1 MNVWAAI
8 ARQIGELTG
17 EPFAPAPPQS
27 IGGGSINAAVR
38 LSDADRSF
46 FVKVNAADR
55 LDMFEAERDGLDE
68 LASAE
73 AIRVPIAIAVGS
85 DRTQSWLI
93 LEDIVFGRPQP
104 GSARRAGLA
113 LAAMHRH
120 TAPAFGW
127 RRDNT
132 IGATPQPNDW
142 TDSWTDFW
150 REHRLGF
157 QLRLAADKG
166 HGGRLQRLG
175 EQLLTRFDALIDHA
189 PPASLLHGD
198 LWGGNI
204 GHTVDG
210 EPVIYDPAVYY
221 GDREAD
227 LAMTELFGGF
237 DGGFY
242 AAYRES
248 WPLDAGYAVRRTL
261 YNLYHVLNHLN
272 LFGGS
277 YGPQAGDMMQRLLA
291 EIG

>member
-1 MNVWAAI
+1 VSVWAAV

-27 IGGGSINAAVR
+27 LGGGCINAAAR
-38 LSDADRSF
+38 LSDGDRRF

-85 DRTQSWLI
+85 DRAQSWLI
-93 LEDIVFGRPQP
+93 LEDIDFGRPGT
-104 GSARRAGLA
+104 GSARRAGRA
-113 LAAMHRH
+113 LAALHRH

-132 IGATPQPNDW
+132 IGATLQPNDW
-142 TDSWTDFW
+142 TDTWTDFW

-157 QLRLAADKG
+157 QLRLAADRG
-166 HGGRLQRLG
+166 HGGRLQHLG
-175 EQLLTRFDALIDHA
+175 ERLLMRFDTLIDHA

-204 GHTVDG
+204 GYAPDG

-227 LAMTELFGGF
+227 VAMTELFGGF
-237 DGGFY
+237 GSDFY
-242 AAYRES
+242 AAYREA

-272 LFGGS
+272 LFGGG
-277 YGPQAGDMMQRLLA
+277 YGAQAEEMMQRLLA

>member
-1 MNVWAAI
+1 MSVWEAV

-17 EPFAPAPPQS
+17 EPFAPALPQS
-27 IGGGSINAAVR
+27 IGGGCINAAVR

-68 LASAE
+68 IARAE

-93 LEDIVFGRPQP
+93 LEDVAFGRPGP
-104 GSARRAGLA
+104 DSARRAGRA

-120 TAPAFGW
+120 TAAAFGW
-127 RRDNT
+127 RRGNT

-157 QLRLAADKG
+157 QLRLAAHKG
-166 HGGRLQRLG
+166 YGGRLQHLG
-175 EQLLTRFDALIDHA
+175 GQLLARFDALIDHA
-189 PPASLLHGD
+189 PCASLLHGD

-204 GHTVDG
+204 GYAVDG

-237 DGGFY
+237 SSEFY
-242 AAYRES
+242 AAYREA
-248 WPLDAGYAVRRTL
+248 WPLDTGYPVRRTL

-272 LFGGS
+272 LFGGG
-277 YGPQAGDMMQRLLA
+277 YGAQAEGMMQRLLA
-291 EIG
+291 ELG

>member
-1 MNVWAAI
+1 MSVWTAVAQ
-8 ARQIGELTG
+8 QISELTG

-27 IGGGSINAAVR
+27 IGGGCINGAVR
-38 LSDADRSF
+38 LSDGDRSF

-68 LASAE
+68 LASAD

-93 LEDIVFGRPQP
+93 LEDIAFGRPGP
-104 GSARRAGLA
+104 AGARRAGLA
-113 LAAMHRH
+113 LAVLHRH

-127 RRDNT
+127 KRGNT

-142 TDSWTDFW
+142 TDSWTGFW
-150 REHRLGF
+150 RERRLGF

-166 HGGRLQRLG
+166 YRGRLQGLG
-175 EQLLTRFDALIDHA
+175 ERLLTRFDVLIDHA

-198 LWGGNI
+198 LWCGNI
-204 GHTVDG
+204 GYTPDG

-237 DGGFY
+237 GSEFY
-242 AAYRES
+242 AGYREAS
-248 WPLDAGYAVRRTL
+248 PLDVGYAVRRTL

-272 LFGGS
+272 LFGGG
-277 YGPQAGDMMQRLLA
+277 YGAQAEEMMQRLLA

>member
-1 MNVWAAI
+1 VNVWAVI

-17 EPFAPAPPQS
+17 KPFAPAPPQS
-27 IGGGSINAAVR
+27 IGGGCINAAVR

-93 LEDIVFGRPQP
+93 LEDIAFGRPGP
-104 GSARRAGLA
+104 GSSRRAGRA
-113 LAAMHRH
+113 LAALHRH

-166 HGGRLQRLG
+166 YGGRLQGLG

-204 GHTVDG
+204 GYAGDG

-227 LAMTELFGGF
+227 IAMTELFGGF
-237 DGGFY
+237 GSEFY
-242 AAYRES
+242 AGYREA
-248 WPLDAGYAVRRTL
+248 WPLDPGYPVRRML

-272 LFGGS
+272 LFGGG
-277 YGPQAGDMMQRLLA
+277 YGAQAEGMMQRLLA